1 MLIESV
7 AVYGSFELL
16 YLAICTVGEF
26 LPTVIAYYQSLEQ
39 NVKQAVLLIILF
51 VGLPVV
57 TFLIKKL
64 VDFKNWLDDKL

>member
-7 AVYGSFELL
+7 AVYGSVELL

-39 NVKQAVLLIILF
+39 NVKQAVLLIVLF
-51 VGLPVV
+51 VCVPVI
-57 TFLIKKL
+57 TFLIKKI

>member
-16 YLAICTVGEF
+16 YLAICTVGDF
-26 LPTVIAYYQSLEQ
+26 LPTVLSYYQSLEQ
-39 NVKQAVLLIILF
+39 NVKQAVLLLILF
-51 VGLPVV
+51 VGLPII

-64 VDFKNWLDDKL
+64 VDLKIWLDDKL

>member
-16 YLAICTVGEF
+16 YLAICTVGDF
-26 LPTVIAYYQSLEQ
+26 LPTVLSYYQSLEQ

-51 VGLPVV
+51 VGLPII
-57 TFLIKKL
+57 TFLIKKI
-64 VDFKNWLDDKL
+64 VDLKKWLDDKL